1 MAQETKVADVL
12 PHGKLREVFPN
23 VWVVTGTAAMG
34 GGKMIIPRNMTVI
47 REGTDLTL
55 ISAVRLKDEDL
66 TELEKLG
73 TVRHVLKLGFFHGMD
88 DAFYVQ
94 KYNAKYW
101 VLEAHRADKLNG
113 VNADVR
119 MNVDTALPFSN
130 AKLHVF
136 KSFTKPEAVIL
147 RGDLLIACDAI
158 QNITTTE
165 GCNFMGGMVS
175 RFFGFIRPMNV
186 GPGIVTN
193 NVRPADYTGP
203 TMWDDLQAIDKLG
216 WRNFISAHGEVV
228 SDGSAHETFTNTL
241 NEVWGPKKLNSRYDP
256 MAAAVGS
263 LKSKVLLVFF
273 ITVAAGVLYYMRR
286 A

>member
-1 MAQETKVADVL
+1 
-12 PHGKLREVFPN
+12 
-23 VWVVTGTAAMG
+23 
-34 GGKMIIPRNMTVI
+34 
-47 REGTDLTL
+47 
-55 ISAVRLKDEDL
+55 
-66 TELEKLG
+66 
-73 TVRHVLKLGFFHGMD
+73 MD

-113 VNADVR
+113 VNVRGSVAWLCGRVLIAEAPLQADVR
-119 MNVDTALPFSN
+119 MNADTALPFSN
-130 AKLHVF
+130 AKLHLF

-228 SDGSAHETFTNTL
+228 SDGSAHETCVRSL
-241 NEVWGPKKLNSRYDP
+241 WVWPDAFCGLSSPV
-256 MAAAVGS
+256 AAVS
-263 LKSKVLLVFF
+263 TASP
-273 ITVAAGVLYYMRR
+273 TH
-286 A
+286 